1 MLTAT
6 FYFLGVAGFMVAAC
20 ACLTKG
26 RRVSQHL
33 EVDLTDIKAAS
44 VSLLMAGKKPTWDEM
59 RALWMQWYAR
69 CQSKAMLKQ
78 QAIYSWA
85 RTLVLC
91 AVICIIGIVLQVELD
106 EQTSVSQFIATFSN
120 RPAAASRA
128 HSVRSNV
135 PPATPAAPAATETD
149 QVK

>member
-20 ACLTKG
+20 TCLTKG
-26 RRVSQHL
+26 KRVSQHL

-59 RALWMQWYAR
+59 RGLWMQWYAR
-69 CQSKAMLKQ
+69 CQTKAVLKQ
-78 QAIYSWA
+78 QAINSWA

-106 EQTSVSQFIATFSN
+106 EQASLAHVFGGFGR
-120 RPAAASRA
+120 RPAAAS
-128 HSVRSNV
+128 HDQSSKSDL
-135 PPATPAAPAATETD
+135 PAAESASKSD
-149 QVK
+149 HK

>member
-6 FYFLGVAGFMVAAC
+6 FYFLGVAGFLVAAC

-26 RRVSQHL
+26 RRVSQRL

-59 RALWMQWYAR
+59 RGLWMQWYAR
-69 CQSKAMLKQ
+69 CQAKATQKQ

-91 AVICIIGIVLQVELD
+91 AVICIVGIVLQVELD
-106 EQTSVSQFIATFSN
+106 EQASLSQALSSFGRRPTAASHTQSPESKP
-120 RPAAASRA
+120 PAAKPAS
-128 HSVRSNV
+128 
-135 PPATPAAPAATETD
+135 ETGSD
-149 QVK
+149 TK